1 MKVTNENVAEVMRGL
16 EKYLREKFEIP
27 NKANLRY
34 DYTTGHINYLHVD
47 YYDVPVD
54 GEDDIFEVK
63 GMKTVTLISKPTAEQ
78 IQTVNL
84 IKLQLE
90 LLTAALLKE

>member
-16 EKYLREKFEIP
+16 EKYLRDKFQIP
-27 NKANLRY
+27 NKTNLRY
-34 DYTTGHINYLHVD
+34 DTVTGDINYLHVE

-63 GMKTVTLISKPTAEQ
+63 SMRTAPLIKKPTAEQ
-78 IQTVNL
+78 IQTVKL
-84 IKLQLE
+84 IHLQLE